1 VSKTSSGGTASRDV
15 QNQIRHLE
23 EMVITLMNQ
32 TGKNKSA
39 QAVQRNDLVTP
50 ESSPEHG
57 IPIAEDSEDGEQV
70 TLSGMSLG
78 DTAESFGRIS
88 MEDDQ
93 ANYVGSDHWAAIL
106 DNVSLAAN
114 LVQYACSG

>member
-1 VSKTSSGGTASRDV
+1 
-15 QNQIRHLE
+15 
-23 EMVITLMNQ
+23 MVITLMNQ
-32 TGKNKSA
+32 TSKTKSA
-39 QAVQRNDLVTP
+39 KALPRNDLVTP

-57 IPIAEDSEDGEQV
+57 IPISESSEDGEQV
-70 TLSGMSLG
+70 TLSGTSLG

-106 DNVSLAAN
+106 DNVILVAILATQ
-114 LVQYACSG
+114 VGSC